1 MWSFSSTAIKSQYM
15 SHKCLWGI
23 ASVAFNSI
31 WELWNWYQD
40 PLLYMLLIIQQFEIF
55 HKFLMKI
62 NTFRKYDQVQQHLLL
77 EPQNFW
83 QHKTKCIQQIHIV
96 IHLKSKILKT
106 NDLRSQHI
114 KNSPTLEITYTLA
127 VCPSFIHLGNII
139 KQKEIFCYFCL
150 NHNRGLIDYHHKNFW
165 LKMIPCLLPTR

>member
-1 MWSFSSTAIKSQYM
+1 MISYHNNRLCTKMWSFSSTAIKSQHM

-62 NTFRKYDQVQQHLLL
+62 NTFRKYDQVQQHILL

-96 IHLKSKILKT
+96 IHLKSKKLKT
-106 NDLRSQHI
+106 NDFWSQHI
-114 KNSPTLEITYTLA
+114 KNSWNNLYISSMPMH
-127 VCPSFIHLGNII
+127 HLFGKYNQAERNI
-139 KQKEIFCYFCL
+139 
-150 NHNRGLIDYHHKNFW
+150 
-165 LKMIPCLLPTR
+165 LLFLFKS